1 MAHAFSPR
9 PWSEASGSEF
19 KVNLV
24 YKASPG
30 QPRPGKTL
38 VSKPNQT
45 KPIKDST
52 TQNFLIHS
60 SLTVSFKRPSVINAP
75 GISCYMMLLTE
86 IHLGPPKIQQRV
98 EQSMWT

>member
-1 MAHAFSPR
+1 MAHTFSPR
-9 PWSEASGSEF
+9 TWAEASGSEF

-24 YKASPG
+24 HKASPG

-52 TQNFLIHS
+52 TQSFFTCSN
-60 SLTVSFKRPSVINAP
+60 LTVSF
-75 GISCYMMLLTE
+75 
-86 IHLGPPKIQQRV
+86 
-98 EQSMWT
+98 